1 MTLSGEL
8 VRVTVAAMKIFL
20 WVALLIGPVLAR
32 GQVTVSVGVPEPS
45 YLVYEAAPVV
55 VSVRNITGRTIELRG
70 DDTESWLSFVIT
82 DSGGRTVPRTGRVPE
97 AGTVL
102 IPPGDT
108 VRRTFNLTPLYEL
121 RERGTYRVRAEVTT
135 EAIHAVSAPVK
146 LTLLNGQEIWR
157 QLVGLSRAGH
167 GEEYLHY
174 LLLLKRGERETQL
187 YISVQDDH
195 ASVVYGMYSLG
206 TFVGLGQPTARV
218 DARGNLHVLHRNG
231 GRTYGYHEIAPD
243 ASIVAQG
250 NYSEIQSKP
259 ELVTGADG
267 FVTVSGGEKLVAQSD
282 RILTD
287 EELNPPPPPP
297 PPKKK
302 SWWPF
307 RRRDK

>member
-1 MTLSGEL
+1 MKQLL
-8 VRVTVAAMKIFL
+8 VAALL
-20 WVALLIGPVLAR
+20 WGPVIA
-32 GQVTVSVGVPEPS
+32 GAQVTVSVGVPESS

-70 DDTESWLSFVIT
+70 DATESWLSFVVT
-82 DSGGRTVPRTGRVPE
+82 DSAGRVVRGTGRVPE

-108 VRRTFNLTPLYEL
+108 VRRTFNLTPLYDL

-135 EAIHAVSAPVK
+135 EAIHAVSAPAK

-157 QLVGLSRAGH
+157 QLVGLSRADH

-174 LLLLKRGERETQL
+174 VLLLKRGERETQL
-187 YISVQDDH
+187 YVSVQDDQAGMVH
-195 ASVVYGMYSLG
+195 GMYSLG
-206 TFVGLGQPTARV
+206 TVVGLGQPTARV

-231 GRTYGYHEIAPD
+231 ARTYGYHEIAPD
-243 ASIVAQG
+243 ASIVAQA
-250 NYSEIQSKP
+250 NYSEIQSRP

-267 FVTVSGGEKLVAQSD
+267 FVSVQGGEKMVAQAD
-282 RILTD
+282 RILTE

-302 SWWPF
+302 SWWQRT
-307 RRRDK
+307 RREK